1 VNQVSGGYFETLGI
15 PLLRGRFLTD
25 RDTAESPKVVV
36 INEAAARKYFGE
48 NDPIGQPL
56 EFPRK
61 GSAGSAHR
69 IVGIVRDTKHMNLR
83 QPSPRF
89 AFVPLW
95 QPRDAERRITLAL
108 TSTVPNA
115 EMALVQ
121 PIRDKL
127 ARIDPGLLLSDVITI
142 RSQLDSTLL
151 TERLLSGLST
161 AFGGLA
167 LVLAAIGLY
176 GLLNYRIGQQRQSIG
191 VRMALGASPSC
202 ITYDVLRQSGLIV
215 IAGFL
220 AGLPFAFLA
229 ARMADSML
237 WGVKSSDPTIYMIAV
252 ALLVIVG
259 FASAYVPARR
269 ASAIEPAIALR
280 HD

>member
-1 VNQVSGGYFETLGI
+1 
-15 PLLRGRFLTD
+15 
-25 RDTAESPKVVV
+25 
-36 INEAAARKYFGE
+36 
-48 NDPIGQPL
+48 
-56 EFPRK
+56 
-61 GSAGSAHR
+61 
-69 IVGIVRDTKHMNLR
+69 
-83 QPSPRF
+83 
-89 AFVPLW
+89 
-95 QPRDAERRITLAL
+95 
-108 TSTVPNA
+108 
-115 EMALVQ
+115 VQ

-127 ARIDPGLLLSDVITI
+127 ARIDPGLLISDVITI

-191 VRMALGASPSC
+191 VRMALGASPSS
-202 ITYDVLRQSGLIV
+202 ITYGVLRQSGLIV
-215 IAGFL
+215 LAGFL
-220 AGLPFAFLA
+220 AGLPFAFVA

-237 WGVKSSDPTIYMIAV
+237 WGVKSSDPTIYIIAV

-269 ASAIEPAIALR
+269 ASAIEPAVALR